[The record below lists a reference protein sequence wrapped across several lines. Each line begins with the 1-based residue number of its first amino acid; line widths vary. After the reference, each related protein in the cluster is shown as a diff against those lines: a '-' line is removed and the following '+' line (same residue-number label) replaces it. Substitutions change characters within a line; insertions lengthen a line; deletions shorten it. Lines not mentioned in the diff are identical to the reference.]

1 MLPLPTKLILAAV
14 AGVASHNIVFIHG
27 EWHMQAPLV
36 LRAYIVLAVITYIAE
51 IINGRSCYLQ
61 SGGRSLL
68 IVGTYGA
75 TLFMSMAFYRLFLH
89 RLRGFPGPFLAKVS
103 KLWHVGKCIQTSSQN
118 HLVLDRLY
126 KEYGE
131 FVRTGE

>member
-1 MLPLPTKLILAAV
+1 MLSLPSKLVLAAV
-14 AGVASHNIVFIHG
+14 AGVGSHNMVFING
-27 EWHMQAPLV
+27 EWHMQAPLI
-36 LRAYIVLAVITYIAE
+36 LRAYIFLAVITYIAE
-51 IINGRSCYLQ
+51 IINGHSSYLQ

-89 RLRGFPGPFLAKVS
+89 RLRGFPGPFWAKVS

-118 HLVLDRLY
+118 HLVLDQLY
-126 KEYGE
+126 KNYGE
-131 FVRTGE
+131 FVRTGD